1 MAKHRYWTNPLGGWV
16 NMSESINVFRKHLP
30 NRKFDSE
37 VSMTVPSVSLR
48 KLFLMSHFMWFI
60 LQNVLTVSLK
70 WSSDQ
75 VSSLGD
81 YFSSRPLYSRFMPGL
96 KLTVT
101 TGKIKACGAETHCKS
116 CWFPTTIMVIYR
128 SPLFFEDLLL

>member
-1 MAKHRYWTNPLGGWV
+1 
-16 NMSESINVFRKHLP
+16 MSESINVFRKHLP

-70 WSSDQ
+70 
-75 VSSLGD
+75 
-81 YFSSRPLYSRFMPGL
+81 
-96 KLTVT
+96 
-101 TGKIKACGAETHCKS
+101 
-116 CWFPTTIMVIYR
+116 
-128 SPLFFEDLLL
+128 